1 MKASSS
7 TKDTGAGPEAIA
19 DTIIDGTA
27 IAGSGI
33 IADATA
39 TIAVSGIIADGTA
52 TIAAELFLNHH
63 QFE

>member
-39 TIAVSGIIADGTA
+39 TIA
-52 TIAAELFLNHH
+52 AELFLNHH
-63 QFE
+63 HCE